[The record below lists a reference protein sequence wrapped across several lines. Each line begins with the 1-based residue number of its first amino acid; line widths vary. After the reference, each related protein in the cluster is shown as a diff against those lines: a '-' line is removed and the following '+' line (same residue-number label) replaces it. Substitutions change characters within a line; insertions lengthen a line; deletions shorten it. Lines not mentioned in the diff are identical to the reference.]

1 MKNTRKKML
10 LSSVAMLLVAL
21 VALGSATY
29 AWFTVNKEVTAD
41 KMKVKAATAAGL
53 QITGKN
59 GGVDANW
66 VRDYEFT
73 LAEQTLTPTSR
84 GFTESGITGTTGFLP
99 GEVKTT
105 GSGARAWSSGDT
117 NTVDWA
123 ADLGRPT
130 VNTSAG
136 TEASAANANYAE
148 YRVGVR
154 SSGSDISGVKMNVEF
169 TEGTKANASKF
180 IRVLVLDESDSN
192 KVKYVIAEG
201 GAGTNAVTAING
213 TSKMPTTAVA
223 QQDSTGSD
231 YSVGTVTKD
240 TPKFYRI
247 VVWYEGQDDD
257 CIDTNQSADGTVKIK
272 FYF

>member
-59 GGVDANW
+59 GGDDANW
-66 VRDYEFT
+66 VRDYDFQ

-84 GFTESGITGTTGFLP
+84 GFTASGITGTTGFLP
-99 GEVKTT
+99 GEVKTDGT
-105 GSGARAWSSGDT
+105 GARAWSSGDT

-130 VNTSAG
+130 VNTSSG
-136 TEASAANANYAE
+136 TEAAAANANYAE

-154 SSGSDISGVKMNVEF
+154 SSGSDISGVKMNLTF

-180 IRVLVLDESDSN
+180 IRVLVLDESDN
-192 KVKYVIAEG
+192 KVKYVIADG
-201 GAGTNAVTAING
+201 GAETNAVTAINS
-213 TSKMPTTAVA
+213 TSKMPTDVEA
-223 QQDSTGSD
+223 QQDSTSSD
-231 YSVGTVTKD
+231 FSVGTVTKA

-247 VVWYEGQDDD
+247 VVWYEGQDAE